1 MSRLLEMKSQGLKN
15 GVPHRFLFIVDVT
28 RVRLPRVD
36 QESSG
41 INSIVRLLLLE
52 RWSRVAEQVDHD
64 DDDDDDDGDVLLHH
78 RPYPSHF
85 SRFRSPPA
93 ARTLDS
99 IASC

>member
-1 MSRLLEMKSQGLKN
+1 MVSLT
-15 GVPHRFLFIVDVT
+15 VDVT

-64 DDDDDDDGDVLLHH
+64 DDDDDDDDDDGDLHA
-78 RPYPSHF
+78 RLPIL
-85 SRFRSPPA
+85 PA
-93 ARTLDS
+93 DVKMTDEFVVQQQ
-99 IASC
+99 